1 MQRFRVHIRGICH
14 GGDNAPTRHHL
25 RRLVARIEVADARV
39 LGKIEAV
46 AQLLAET
53 NTAPIG
59 TLTAGGEIVTSVG
72 TWLRR

>member
-1 MQRFRVHIRGICH
+1 MAAAHV
-14 GGDNAPTRHHL
+14 
-25 RRLVARIEVADARV
+25 RV

-53 NTAPIG
+53 NTAPTG
-59 TLTAGGEIVTSVG
+59 TLTAGGEVVTSVG